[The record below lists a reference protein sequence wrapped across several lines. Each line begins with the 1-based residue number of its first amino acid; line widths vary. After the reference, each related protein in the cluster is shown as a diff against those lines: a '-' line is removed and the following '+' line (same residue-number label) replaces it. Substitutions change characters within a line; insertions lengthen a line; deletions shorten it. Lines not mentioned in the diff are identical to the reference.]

1 MPKMQQNTF
10 GSWAPARPAGAVYA
24 LPKRSGGPASK
35 WRERMGR
42 RIEGTEPTYK
52 GREATGEGLL
62 LRRTGGKGGE
72 RG

>member
-1 MPKMQQNTF
+1 LAAGLQPDPLVQFMHSPK
-10 GSWAPARPAGAVYA
+10 P
-24 LPKRSGGPASK
+24 SGGPASK
-35 WRERMGR
+35 RRERMGR

-62 LRRTGGKGGE
+62 LRRKGGKGGE